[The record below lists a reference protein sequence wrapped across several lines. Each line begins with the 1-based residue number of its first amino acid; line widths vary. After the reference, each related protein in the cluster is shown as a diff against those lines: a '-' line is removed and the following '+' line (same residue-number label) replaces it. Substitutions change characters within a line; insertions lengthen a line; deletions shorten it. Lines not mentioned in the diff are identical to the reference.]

1 MRLAYIAA
9 GAAGMYCGTC
19 IHDNTL
25 AAALQRLGVDVAL
38 IPTYTPLRTD
48 EQDVSLDRV
57 FYGGIN
63 VFLQQKWSLFRHTPR
78 TLDRLLDGPRLLNSL
93 SRFSASTSAQDLG
106 ALTVSVLKG
115 EEGHQQ
121 KELDRLVAWLR
132 DDFKPDIVQLTNAM
146 FAGMGRQLKS
156 ELDVP
161 VLCGLQGED
170 IFLEQLI
177 DPYKTQARDILR
189 RRAEDIDAFI
199 APCTYYR
206 DYMADYM
213 QVAAEKIHVVPLG
226 LNLAEHG
233 KTTASTS
240 AGAKKIGYL
249 ARICPEKGFHLLIDA
264 FRILKDQSDLG
275 PLRLEAAGYLGPRDK
290 AYFAEQTKKITDWGL
305 ADSFIYHGEVDR
317 RQKIQFLSD
326 LHVFSMPTTYAEP
339 KGLSILESLANGTPV
354 VQPRHGTFP
363 EMLET
368 TGGGLLCEPHSAA
381 ALAKNIAWLLRDE
394 PLRQQLGQ
402 MGKKAVHEQF
412 HDDTTAQNTL
422 AVYRQYAGSKQAIN

>member
-48 EQDVSLDRV
+48 EQNVSLDRV

-78 TLDRLLDGPRLLNSL
+78 ALDRLFDGPRLLKSL

-121 KELDRLVAWLR
+121 KELDRLVTWLR

-146 FAGMGRQLKS
+146 FAGMGRRLKE
-156 ELDVP
+156 ELRVP

-177 DPYKTQARDILR
+177 EPYKTQARETLR
-189 RRAEDIDAFI
+189 QRARDIDAFI
-199 APCTYYR
+199 SPSSYYR
-206 DYMADYM
+206 NYMADYM
-213 QVAAEKIHVVPLG
+213 QVAPEKIHIVPLG
-226 LNLAEHG
+226 LNLADHG
-233 KTTASTS
+233 TDS
-240 AGAKKIGYL
+240 APSNGPRKIGYL
-249 ARICPEKGFHLLIDA
+249 ARICPEKGLHLLVDA
-264 FRILKDQSDLG
+264 FRMLKEQPDFAD
-275 PLRLEAAGYLGPRDK
+275 LRLEAAGYLGARDK
-290 AYFAEQTKKITDWGL
+290 AYFDEQQQKLATWGH
-305 ADSFIYHGEVDR
+305 ADAFTYHGEVDR
-317 RQKIQFLSD
+317 AQKIRFLGAID
-326 LHVFSMPTTYAEP
+326 IFSMPTTYAEP
-339 KGLSILESLANGTPV
+339 KGLSVLESMANGTPV
-354 VQPRHGTFP
+354 VQPNHGAFP
-363 EMLET
+363 EMLEA
-368 TGGGLLCEPHSAA
+368 TGGGLLFAPHSAA
-381 ALAKNIAWLLRDE
+381 ALASNIAWLLRDE
-394 PLRQQLGQ
+394 QLRNQLGRIGQ
-402 MGKKAVHEQF
+402 RAVHARF
-412 HDDTTAQNTL
+412 HDDATAAAAL
-422 AVYRQYAGSKQAIN
+422 AVYGHYVEV